1 MSQETNNI
9 SSVLLEINK
18 TIQIIGTEKLLEL
31 LKISRENDS
40 NLGEDIKIKSQMI
53 IQLVCDE
60 FNINVD
66 DFYSRTRKNNRR
78 YAIGITAMILKE
90 HLKLDVADIS
100 FLIKKPN
107 NKCINYGANGVSESE
122 CDEAISTQV
131 FSIIF
136 TGNKRNECRIQHYKT
151 KKIIKYIN
159 NMILLIDEA
168 DKNQQDYT
176 IFMMN

>member
-1 MSQETNNI
+1 MTQETNNI

-40 NLGEDIKIKSQMI
+40 NLGEEIKLKSQMV

-60 FNINVD
+60 FNIDMD

-78 YAIGITAMILKE
+78 YAIGVTAMILKE

-107 NKCINYGANGVSESE
+107 NLVSIYCSEVYDLNPKHKSDIN
-122 CDEAISTQV
+122 
-131 FSIIF
+131 II
-136 TGNKRNECRIQHYKT
+136 
-151 KKIIKYIN
+151 KKIENINIKLKKIN
-159 NMILLIDEA
+159 NE
-168 DKNQQDYT
+168 
-176 IFMMN
+176 

>member
-1 MSQETNNI
+1 MTQETNNI
-9 SSVLLEINK
+9 SSVLSELNK
-18 TIQIIGTEKLLEL
+18 TIQIIGLEKLLEL

-40 NLGEDIKIKSQMI
+40 NLGEEIKLKSQMI

-60 FNINVD
+60 FNINMN

-107 NKCINYGANGVSESE
+107 NLVSIYCSEVYDLNPNHKSDIN
-122 CDEAISTQV
+122 
-131 FSIIF
+131 IIQKID
-136 TGNKRNECRIQHYKT
+136 NINIKL
-151 KKIIKYIN
+151 KKIN
-159 NMILLIDEA
+159 NG
-168 DKNQQDYT
+168 
-176 IFMMN
+176 

>member
-1 MSQETNNI
+1 MNQETTTI
-9 SSVLLEINK
+9 TSVLSELNK

-40 NLGEDIKIKSQMI
+40 NLGEEIKLKSQMI

-60 FNINVD
+60 FNINMD

-107 NKCINYGANGVSESE
+107 NLVSIYCSEVYDLNPKHKSDIN
-122 CDEAISTQV
+122 
-131 FSIIF
+131 IIQKID
-136 TGNKRNECRIQHYKT
+136 NINIKL
-151 KKIIKYIN
+151 KKIN
-159 NMILLIDEA
+159 ND
-168 DKNQQDYT
+168 
-176 IFMMN
+176 

>member
-1 MSQETNNI
+1 MTQETNNI
-9 SSVLLEINK
+9 SSVLSELNK
-18 TIQIIGTEKLLEL
+18 TIQIIGLEKLLEL

-40 NLGEDIKIKSQMI
+40 NLGEEIKLKSQMI

-60 FNINVD
+60 FNINMD

-107 NKCINYGANGVSESE
+107 NLVSIYCSEVYDLNPNHKSDIN
-122 CDEAISTQV
+122 
-131 FSIIF
+131 IIQKID
-136 TGNKRNECRIQHYKT
+136 NINIKL
-151 KKIIKYIN
+151 KKIN
-159 NMILLIDEA
+159 NE
-168 DKNQQDYT
+168 
-176 IFMMN
+176 